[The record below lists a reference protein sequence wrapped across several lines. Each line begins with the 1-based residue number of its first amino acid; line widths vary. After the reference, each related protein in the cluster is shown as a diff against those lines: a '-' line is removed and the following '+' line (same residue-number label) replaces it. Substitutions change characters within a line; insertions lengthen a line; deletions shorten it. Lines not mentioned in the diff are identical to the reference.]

1 MPLTK
6 RVLDV
11 GQCKANHPQ
20 YTHRHAV
27 SPVPEYEVGVDFK
40 SGSVYKRER
49 EGERQEK
56 TLQTL
61 PRCMHMDPT
70 PVVYAA
76 SKARA

>member
-20 YTHRHAV
+20 YTHRHAA

-40 SGSVYKRER
+40 CGSVYMRER
-49 EGERQEK
+49 EDDRHEK
-56 TLQTL
+56 TLQTFPL
-61 PRCMHMDPT
+61 CMDPT
-70 PVVYAA
+70 PVV
-76 SKARA
+76 